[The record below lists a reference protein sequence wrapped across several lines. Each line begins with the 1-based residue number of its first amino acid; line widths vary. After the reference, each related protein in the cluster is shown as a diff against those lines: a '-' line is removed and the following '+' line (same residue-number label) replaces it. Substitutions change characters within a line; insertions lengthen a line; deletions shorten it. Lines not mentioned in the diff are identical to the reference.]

1 MGRLTLFERIRVINL
16 FNQLEIG
23 CKNKYKH
30 VSNLANSK
38 LGIEISG
45 LGVRRLVEKWL
56 NNRKLA
62 DKLRSNKDKL
72 LISNS
77 GMLALNKALL
87 ENPSL
92 TRRKLKQ
99 DLNLVASTRTI
110 SRALQQMGWRK
121 VATKYCQIIRAVNRV
136 KRFIYACLS
145 KRFKDD
151 LDDAIV
157 VDECTVELK
166 LYNPANWR
174 KDDQELR
181 AAGGKLGKPKH
192 GIKVHLFGGIS
203 RKGLTP
209 LIALQ
214 GTMCSGDSQNWLSFR
229 RILDYK
235 FRFREFSSSLK
246 SMHAS
251 DFNIS
256 QHLIG

>member
-87 ENPSL
+87 ENSSL

-121 VATKYCQIIRAVNRV
+121 VATKYCQIIRPVNRL

-157 VDECTVELK
+157 VDNNHQKAYLLAFWWLLIEVNTIDSYMLKELNSIFHI
-166 LYNPANWR
+166 Y
-174 KDDQELR
+174 
-181 AAGGKLGKPKH
+181 
-192 GIKVHLFGGIS
+192 
-203 RKGLTP
+203 
-209 LIALQ
+209 
-214 GTMCSGDSQNWLSFR
+214 FR
-229 RILDYK
+229 I
-235 FRFREFSSSLK
+235 
-246 SMHAS
+246 
-251 DFNIS
+251 N
-256 QHLIG
+256 

>member
-1 MGRLTLFERIRVINL
+1 
-16 FNQLEIG
+16 
-23 CKNKYKH
+23 
-30 VSNLANSK
+30 
-38 LGIEISG
+38 
-45 LGVRRLVEKWL
+45 
-56 NNRKLA
+56 
-62 DKLRSNKDKL
+62 
-72 LISNS
+72 
-77 GMLALNKALL
+77 
-87 ENPSL
+87 
-92 TRRKLKQ
+92 
-99 DLNLVASTRTI
+99 
-110 SRALQQMGWRK
+110 MGWRK

-166 LYNPANWR
+166 LYNPTNWR

-209 LIALQ
+209 LIAFQ
-214 GTMCSGDSQNWLSFR
+214 GTMCSGYSQNWLSFR

-235 FRFREFSSSLK
+235 FRLREFSSSLK
-246 SMHAS
+246 SMLAS